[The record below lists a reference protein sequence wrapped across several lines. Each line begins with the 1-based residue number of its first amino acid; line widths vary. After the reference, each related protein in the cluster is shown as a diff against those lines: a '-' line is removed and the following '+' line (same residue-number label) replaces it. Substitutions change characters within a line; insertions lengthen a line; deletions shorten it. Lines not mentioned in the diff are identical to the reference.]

1 MFKFKHILASK
12 TPLLFPHSYM
22 DALVKIVQN
31 ITLSRG
37 SEKMFLIFLKKGS
50 KRDCTMGTYPPPN
63 RFTRGKNQE
72 SQL

>member
-1 MFKFKHILASK
+1 
-12 TPLLFPHSYM
+12 M

-37 SEKMFLIFLKKGS
+37 SEKMFLFFLEKGS
-50 KRDCTMGTYPPPN
+50 ETGLHYGNVFPPN